1 VNGDE
6 RRVIVSGSRH
16 LTSATAVRRALEHAW
31 GDGRG
36 VLVLGAHPSLSDRY
50 AARLWR
56 QWGGHVQHG
65 HTGSGWEL
73 FGRDHAGRAR
83 AGLPGADVSVRFTGA
98 NTGQVVEHDRVHT
111 ALTTARQTMHHHT
124 AQNQAAADTE
134 SHRSV
139 EHARADDGA
148 CDGDDQALGE
158 S

>member
-1 VNGDE
+1 VNGDG

-73 FGRDHAGRAR
+73 FCRDHAGRAR
-83 AGLPGADVSVRFTGA
+83 ARVPGADVSVHFTSA
-98 NTGQVVEHDRVHT
+98 NAGQVVEHDRVRT
-111 ALTTARQTMHHHT
+111 ALTAARLAMDRHD
-124 AQNQAAADTE
+124 QASAE
-134 SHRSV
+134 SDDRAP
-139 EHARADDGA
+139 EHARVDDHGGDDDG
-148 CDGDDQALGE
+148 QTVGE

>member
-1 VNGDE
+1 VNGTD

-56 QWGGHVQHG
+56 QWGGQVQHG
-65 HTGSGWEL
+65 HAGGGWEL
-73 FGRDHAGRAR
+73 FRRDHTGRAL
-83 AGLPGADVSVRFTGA
+83 AGVPGADVSVRFTGPNA
-98 NTGQVVEHDRVHT
+98 GQVVEHDRMHT
-111 ALTTARQTMHHHT
+111 ALTTARRAMHRHDH
-124 AQNQAAADTE
+124 AANNYAGAG
-134 SHRSV
+134 RQG
-139 EHARADDGA
+139 EHARAED
-148 CDGDDQALGE
+148 DGDDQALGE